1 MNLVKHSSFNL
12 TFLVVMSFL
21 YSFLFI
27 STSNHLEFTRL
38 LPKTT
43 TLNSPFWNSWSNFI
57 RAGNMKFVGYF
68 IILLTIIILILAFN
82 KRAEVFD
89 EFQVSI
95 LSRSVLI
102 AGIISIGLVPIVMIM
117 ILSDTNYTI
126 ATMFLFATIQ
136 WLGVLG
142 TYFFYTLKY

>member
-38 LPKTT
+38 LSKNT
-43 TLNSPFWNSWSNFI
+43 TLNSPFWNSWTDFI

-68 IILLTIIILILAFN
+68 IIILTIIILILAFI

-89 EFQVSI
+89 EYQVSI

-102 AGIISIGLVPIVMIM
+102 AGILSIGLVPIVMII
-117 ILSDTNYTI
+117 ILSDPNYTI
-126 ATMFLFATIQ
+126 AVMFLFATIQ
-136 WLGVLG
+136 WFGVLV
-142 TYFFYTLKY
+142 TYFFNTLKN

>member
-1 MNLVKHSSFNL
+1 MNIVKHSFFNL
-12 TFLVVMSFL
+12 MFLVVMSFL

-38 LPKTT
+38 LSKNT
-43 TLNSPFWNSWSNFI
+43 TLSSPFWNSWSDFI
-57 RAGNMKFVGYF
+57 LAGNMKFVGYF
-68 IILLTIIILILAFN
+68 IITLTIVILIIAFI
-82 KRAEVFD
+82 KRAKVFD
-89 EFQVSI
+89 EYQVSI

-102 AGIISIGLVPIVMIM
+102 AGILSIGLVPIVMII

-142 TYFFYTLKY
+142 TYFFYTLKN